1 MMELARM
8 LTDIM
13 MSKQVTECQVEQ
25 PATLLEQN
33 FVLDHQKCNTAQ
45 DGLFVQLIV
54 LFDEIGPNWISC
66 SSHSTFKF
74 TWLV

>member
-1 MMELARM
+1 MMELVRM

-45 DGLFVQLIV
+45 DGLFV
-54 LFDEIGPNWISC
+54 
-66 SSHSTFKF
+66 
-74 TWLV
+74 